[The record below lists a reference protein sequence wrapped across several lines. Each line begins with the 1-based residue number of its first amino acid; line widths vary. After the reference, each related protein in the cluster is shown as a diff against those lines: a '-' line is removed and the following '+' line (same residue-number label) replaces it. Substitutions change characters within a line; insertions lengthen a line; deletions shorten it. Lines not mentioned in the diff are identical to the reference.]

1 MDHHTQLRS
10 RVFVLAYILVF
21 AASGCAGPRQTAPK
35 VDPATL
41 DDDAFQSYLAQAG
54 MVTVDEAYRAMVILA
69 DGKDGSKDFE
79 ERRKKLESRGI
90 ANPLWNLKPQNVID
104 SGAIA
109 FMICRICKISGGVDM
124 VVLGSWGLGDRRY
137 AMRELIYRE
146 MIEDSVDYQYMTG
159 AKLVGLMS
167 KADTIMAKKNL
178 YNNQGIQLTDEKD
191 RDAQG
196 NLIVPKSKSEK

>member
-1 MDHHTQLRS
+1 MQHHTQLRS
-10 RVFVLAYILVF
+10 RVLVLAYMLVF
-21 AASGCAGPRQTAPK
+21 AASGCVGPRKVSPK
-35 VDPATL
+35 DDPATL
-41 DDDAFQSYLAQAG
+41 DDDAFQSYLARVG
-54 MVTVDEAYRAMVILA
+54 MVTVDEAYRAMVILV
-69 DGKDGSKDFE
+69 DGKDGSKNFD
-79 ERRKKLESRGI
+79 ERRQKLESRGI

-109 FMICRICKISGGVDM
+109 FMICRICRIHGGVDM
-124 VVLGSWGLGDRRY
+124 TLLASWGLGDRRY

-167 KADTIMAKKNL
+167 KADAIMAKKSL
-178 YNNQGIQLTDEKD
+178 YSNQGIQLTDEKD